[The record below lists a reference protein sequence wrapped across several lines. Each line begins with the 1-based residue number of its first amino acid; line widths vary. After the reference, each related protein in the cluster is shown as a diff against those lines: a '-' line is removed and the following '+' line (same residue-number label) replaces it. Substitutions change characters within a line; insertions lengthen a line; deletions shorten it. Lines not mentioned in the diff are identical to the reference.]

1 MRYYYYYFQILFL
14 FHLVSLFFSLLLN
27 YLELQL
33 VFIILEFDCRKFK
46 LIFRVN
52 DVAKDKLRKWKNK
65 KTRIRKKS
73 KEELSQCLKTMSI

>member
-1 MRYYYYYFQILFL
+1 MNALLLLFSNII
-14 FHLVSLFFSLLLN
+14 FISFSITIFSLLLN

-33 VFIILEFDCRKFK
+33 VFIIPEFDCRKFK

-65 KTRIRKKS
+65 KP
-73 KEELSQCLKTMSI
+73 E